1 MERGHR
7 RIMALS
13 MLDRARRERAARIA
27 GSERKMEHPLKRER
41 RQDRKVRAE

>member
-7 RIMALS
+7 RIMALP
-13 MLDRARRERAARIA
+13 MLHRARRERAACIA

-41 RQDRKVRAE
+41 RQKSKVRAE